1 MVEEFPQVG
10 NIDARRGVLGRY
22 AGAEMNRWRLLI
34 IAASAAA
41 ALAVGLGAQ
50 ARPEPTTLQAL
61 VTAVASPLGANVQLH

>member
-1 MVEEFPQVG
+1 MT
-10 NIDARRGVLGRY
+10 
-22 AGAEMNRWRLLI
+22 RWRLLI

-61 VTAVASPLGANVQLH
+61 FSAVASPLGAGVGIR